1 MFEHDYTLVG
11 KHATYV
17 KFLAKEKDSKSDPD
31 KPAGTNAGLFE
42 RYIDVY
48 MAGAVFGLLYN
59 RMASRDNSSSDR
71 ARVYADAF
79 ATCRDDCA
87 FLYRMAMLLDESTD
101 ISAEE
106 RIDRAF
112 RYDADPNQAE
122 NLDKNMDLFH
132 SYVLGGIEILYEKS
146 TEGCTTQEDYITRMY
161 EMMKS
166 FSEEIEG
173 FPYEERLA
181 RLINA

>member
-11 KHATYV
+11 KHATYT
-17 KFLAKEKDSKSDPD
+17 KYLAKEKDTKGEQGKQSGS
-31 KPAGTNAGLFE
+31 NAGLFD

-59 RMASRDNSSSDR
+59 RMATRDNTSQDR

-79 ATCRDDCA
+79 ATCREDCA
-87 FLYRMAMLLDESTD
+87 FLYRLVMLLDESTD
-101 ISAEE
+101 ISPEE

-112 RYDADPNQAE
+112 RYDADPKQAE

-132 SYVLGGIEILYEKS
+132 SYVLGGIEVLYEKS
-146 TEGCTTQEDYITRMY
+146 TEGCTTQEDYISRMY

-166 FSEEIEG
+166 FTEEIDG